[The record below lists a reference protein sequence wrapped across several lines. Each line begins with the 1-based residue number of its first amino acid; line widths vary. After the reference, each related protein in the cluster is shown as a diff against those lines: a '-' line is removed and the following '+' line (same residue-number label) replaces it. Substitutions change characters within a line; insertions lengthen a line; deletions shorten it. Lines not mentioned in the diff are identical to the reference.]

1 MVGRHWLWFPLKH
14 SFSQLPGLWSADS
27 WVFPHVLSSAEGSC
41 LAQEYDSLMWGHNL
55 GSAGDISDKPSQLQS
70 SLRTWLNPSLP
81 HFPLSRA
88 ASLTPLQ
95 VPFLRV
101 LLSSLPS
108 LTVLFL
114 GNLSQRLSIHPLGF
128 RSHFTTPHGTFPASR
143 KTVLSLVSLTN
154 ARHLHRTLSSL
165 RAGSSPDIQL

>member
-1 MVGRHWLWFPLKH
+1 MVSWQLGLSPCIIFSWRELPRPRIWLIDV
-14 SFSQLPGLWSADS
+14 G
-27 WVFPHVLSSAEGSC
+27 
-41 LAQEYDSLMWGHNL
+41 AQSPRPL

-88 ASLTPLQ
+88 ASRTPLQ

-114 GNLSQRLSIHPLGF
+114 GNLSQRLSIHPLGL
-128 RSHFTTPHGTFPASR
+128 RSLFTTPHGTFPASR

-154 ARHLHRTLSSL
+154 ALHLHRTLSSL